1 MLYTLSHS
9 HSENLNALLAQITAN
24 DALVLWQDGV
34 LQAVKNPQLFATL
47 PNVFVLE
54 NDLIARG
61 LSLSCDLPTV
71 SMTDLVELT
80 ERFYPQV
87 AL

>member
-9 HSENLNALLAQITAN
+9 HSESLNALLAQITAN

-34 LQAVKNPQLFATL
+34 LQAVKNPQIFATL

-54 NDLIARG
+54 NDLLARG
-61 LSLSCDLPTV
+61 LSCELPAV
-71 SMTDLVELT
+71 SMIDLVELT
-80 ERFYPQV
+80 EQFYPHI

>member
-34 LQAVKNPQLFATL
+34 LQAVKNPQIFATL

-54 NDLIARG
+54 NDLLARG
-61 LSLSCDLPTV
+61 LSYELPTV

-80 ERFYPQV
+80 EQFYPHI

>member
-1 MLYTLSHS
+1 MLYTLSKAHMEQL
-9 HSENLNALLAQITAN
+9 HEILAQLGPQDALL
-24 DALVLWQDGV
+24 LWQDGV
-34 LQAVKNPQLFATL
+34 LQAVKTPQLFATL

-61 LSLSCDLPTV
+61 LSSPLRQISLAE
-71 SMTDLVELT
+71 LVELS
-80 ERFYPQV
+80 EQFFPQV